1 MIGSFDDP
9 VGPKPA
15 TRLSRKDWL
24 SRSSGAVLR
33 SVPGVRCAPGSRPAG
48 LVAEV
53 GLRWW
58 RLQNATPP
66 HYPRTRR
73 KPTEK
78 APLKRRRPFSR
89 LCFIVLVDV
98 DWLRKFRAAPC

>member
-33 SVPGVRCAPGSRPAG
+33 SVPGVRHVQRGRKGKRNLPNVYRS
-48 LVAEV
+48 L
-53 GLRWW
+53 LRTQQ
-58 RLQNATPP
+58 RSQHSTLRQKSETPIEQGVP
-66 HYPRTRR
+66 IVIEQGVPIVIEQGVPIVTS
-73 KPTEK
+73 TET
-78 APLKRRRPFSR
+78 ST
-89 LCFIVLVDV
+89 
-98 DWLRKFRAAPC
+98 